1 MSEQTEIIEEAHKET
16 VGNPDESSKSDQLN
30 SAATCTAEDNDN
42 DEGVTLVFDEENK
55 EEDET
60 IASSTT
66 TTVISPTTTTTP
78 IISEEEIKEPNKEVK
93 TQEISEKI
101 PEKIPE
107 KAESPPEVEIVM
119 MSTEKYDIPVIEED
133 NKLKQN
139 DKGTLLSRGG
149 EFQADETNTN
159 TNDLAL
165 KDLQTTS
172 DIRFFICGSCKN
184 NPILIGSTPKLLP
197 CLHSFCENCL
207 QDRYEKQKQQAAEG
221 AISSPPRL
229 KCPSCGQEF
238 LVAANDHPTSGFLNN
253 QFVIESTPTTRN
265 IELDN
270 HHQCTSCDDRS
281 TASSYCMNCNE
292 WLCDVCVS
300 AHQRV
305 KVTKDHIIQTKSSY
319 NSSVNSTPSEKGN
332 QENPTAGNSKEK
344 PLFCKVHSQEQLRL
358 FCANCDKLTCRDCQL
373 VEHKDHRYQFIDEA
387 ASKHREILKKL
398 LQYLQINLG
407 LLKETIVEVEKVSDA
422 LGSQESEIEAEINKA
437 FTCLI
442 EAMKTRQETLVKE
455 LRILVTNKQAL
466 LAKQKKD
473 LTQMRVILEHN
484 HDFAE
489 FAVKGGSN
497 VALLYSRKVLG
508 TRLHNL
514 NSLKYRQRPL
524 AFPDLKFSMDVEK
537 LCAYF
542 SKIGAAYSHE
552 DMQRKID
559 HYHSKGPQNN
569 IPRTIALSS
578 RQPTKGLPSQSP
590 IESMTAINQRLTS
603 EPMATTTTPYINLS
617 KQGSL
622 GLPGHQTIRSSNSPN
637 MYNYNTHRS
646 QSTSSNQD
654 MIVLSS
660 SHNKTVTNNDPNHLK
675 KDFATKYMQQV
686 KDKNGRNPNT
696 PKTPTY
702 DTNKMKTHQ
711 MNYQMNSQHNNY
723 PRSSSVN
730 STQSQHAATWSKIN
744 PIFGTSKNSTIDQLK
759 KMVEGAGSSDGNLT
773 TDNIERPVSA
783 RSTGSDP
790 GPGQTGALSA
800 NGIVLVKQ
808 ENHSPDNVLH
818 SVGASNNDDHSR
830 SESGFD
836 EGQNNED
843 YCGVCRNGGQLL
855 CCDTCPK
862 VYHLNCHIPALSDL
876 PRDSWSCGL
885 CVEIGQ
891 EAQATTPLGL
901 GGQKRRYSKEMTE
914 WQYKLCEKILLCLS
928 VHADSLPFHHKV
940 SKIQVPD
947 YYKVISTPMDLM
959 TVRSKLSPQ
968 NFEHYRGFQDFI
980 VDIRLIFSN
989 CFKYNSADSDVCK
1002 MGVRLEKYFD
1012 SLLKKYVPDAEAYPD
1027 TEGQAKRQKTE
1038 EVFA

>member
-1 MSEQTEIIEEAHKET
+1 MSETPTEITDEAHKQET
-16 VGNPDESSKSDQLN
+16 AVVVGKTDVLDIPSTKTIQLN
-30 SAATCTAEDNDN
+30 TNSTPTDDAIDN
-42 DEGVTLVFDEENK
+42 DEGVTLVFDDENQD
-55 EEDET
+55 EDEAPAKST
-60 IASSTT
+60 TPPTTTMTSTT
-66 TTVISPTTTTTP
+66 TPSNNINNTVTTAAAPVVAPVVVPVVVPVTV
-78 IISEEEIKEPNKEVK
+78 EEMKEQPQQPPPKKEEVK
-93 TQEISEKI
+93 TQVQETNPVKR
-101 PEKIPE
+101 PE
-107 KAESPPEVEIVM
+107 KAETPPEVEIVIM
-119 MSTEKYDIPVIEED
+119 NTVTATEKFDMPVIDDD

-149 EFQADETNTN
+149 EFQADELANITN
-159 TNDLAL
+159 NDLAL

-207 QDRYEKQKQQAAEG
+207 QDRYEKQKQQAPDG
-221 AISSPPRL
+221 AVTSPPRL

-253 QFVIESTPTTRN
+253 QFVIESTPTTRK

-281 TASSYCMNCNE
+281 TANSYCMNCNE
-292 WLCDVCVS
+292 WLCDACVN

-305 KVTKDHIIQTKSSY
+305 KVTKDHIIQTKSSF
-319 NSSVNSTPSEKGN
+319 NSSTDPATPGQDNSSCG
-332 QENPTAGNSKEK
+332 KEK

-422 LGSQESEIEAEINKA
+422 LGSQETDIEAEINKA
-437 FTCLI
+437 FNCLI

-455 LRILVTNKQAL
+455 LKTLVHNKQAL

-559 HYHSKGPQNN
+559 HYHSKGPQSNA
-569 IPRTIALSS
+569 PRTIALTS
-578 RQPTKGLPSQSP
+578 RQPSKSLSSQSP
-590 IESMTAINQRLTS
+590 IESMTAINQRLTTES
-603 EPMATTTTPYINLS
+603 NMATSTTTPYINLS

-637 MYNYNTHRS
+637 MYSYGRS
-646 QSTSSNQD
+646 QSTSSSSQD

-660 SHNKTVTNNDPNHLK
+660 SHNNKTVNSNDPNHLK

-702 DTNKMKTHQ
+702 ENKMKNHQ
-711 MNYQMNSQHNNY
+711 MNYQMNSQHNSNY

-730 STQSQHAATWSKIN
+730 STQSQHGPSWSKVSN
-744 PIFGTSKNSTIDQLK
+744 MYSSSKNSTIDQLK
-759 KMVEGAGSSDGNLT
+759 KMVEGAGSVDGSLSGGE
-773 TDNIERPVSA
+773 NIERPVSA

-808 ENHSPDNVLH
+808 ENHSPDNVMN
-818 SVGASNNDDHSR
+818 SV
-830 SESGFD
+830 
-836 EGQNNED
+836 
-843 YCGVCRNGGQLL
+843 
-855 CCDTCPK
+855 
-862 VYHLNCHIPALSDL
+862 
-876 PRDSWSCGL
+876 
-885 CVEIGQ
+885 
-891 EAQATTPLGL
+891 
-901 GGQKRRYSKEMTE
+901 
-914 WQYKLCEKILLCLS
+914 
-928 VHADSLPFHHKV
+928 
-940 SKIQVPD
+940 
-947 YYKVISTPMDLM
+947 
-959 TVRSKLSPQ
+959 VRS
-968 NFEHYRGFQDFI
+968 
-980 VDIRLIFSN
+980 IF
-989 CFKYNSADSDVCK
+989 
-1002 MGVRLEKYFD
+1002 
-1012 SLLKKYVPDAEAYPD
+1012 
-1027 TEGQAKRQKTE
+1027 
-1038 EVFA
+1038 